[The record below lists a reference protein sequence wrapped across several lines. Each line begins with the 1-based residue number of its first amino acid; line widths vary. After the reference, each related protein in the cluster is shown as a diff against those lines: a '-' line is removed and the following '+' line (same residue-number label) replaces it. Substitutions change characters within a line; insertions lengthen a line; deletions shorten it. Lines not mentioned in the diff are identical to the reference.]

1 MILYAKFYLKE
12 EIVLPTYQDNPIV
25 QKNRWL
31 ILIAVASFT
40 FMSTLD
46 GSIVN
51 IALPV
56 ISKDLNIPM
65 NQVEWVVSIYL
76 MTACAC
82 LLVFGKLG
90 DSIGKI
96 KVFRLGMIIFTLGSF
111 LCGFNHSLGLLL
123 VARIIQAIGA
133 SMTMATNTGIITEV
147 FPMSERGR
155 ALGSIGAFVS
165 LGSIAGPGIG
175 GVILGQLPWGY
186 IFWIN
191 IPIGI
196 LTFFLGTKVLPKDI
210 HRSGHPID
218 TKGFGLFALFII
230 TLFGGIFIGQ
240 EIGFTRILPIILFL
254 AAILSFISFILVE
267 KRVKLPLITFGI
279 FKNQTFSL
287 SLLCATLIFA
297 SNFFIN
303 VIVPFYLQRTLN
315 LKPSVAGLLMMVF
328 PVVMVV
334 ASPLSGLLTDKF
346 GPKYLVISGL
356 TILSITQ
363 ICYMFLDIH
372 TPIFVYAVITA
383 FVGLGNSLFQSPN
396 NTMVMSSVTRE
407 NLGLAGSLN
416 SFARNFG
423 MVVGIS
429 LATTILYQAMSL
441 KAGYKVTTYL
451 NQHPEFF
458 IYGMK
463 IAFFGSFLLCFS
475 SLIISIYRLRKI

>member
-1 MILYAKFYLKE
+1 MILYAKFYLKK

-196 LTFFLGTKVLPKDI
+196 LTFILGTKVLPKDI

-240 EIGFTRILPIILFL
+240 EIGFTRILPIILFI
-254 AAILSFISFILVE
+254 AAILSFTGFILVE

-287 SLLCATLIFA
+287 SLLCAT
-297 SNFFIN
+297 
-303 VIVPFYLQRTLN
+303 
-315 LKPSVAGLLMMVF
+315 
-328 PVVMVV
+328 
-334 ASPLSGLLTDKF
+334 
-346 GPKYLVISGL
+346 
-356 TILSITQ
+356 
-363 ICYMFLDIH
+363 
-372 TPIFVYAVITA
+372 
-383 FVGLGNSLFQSPN
+383 
-396 NTMVMSSVTRE
+396 
-407 NLGLAGSLN
+407 
-416 SFARNFG
+416 
-423 MVVGIS
+423 
-429 LATTILYQAMSL
+429 
-441 KAGYKVTTYL
+441 
-451 NQHPEFF
+451 
-458 IYGMK
+458 
-463 IAFFGSFLLCFS
+463 
-475 SLIISIYRLRKI
+475 